1 MLKSEEEIRKMYRS
15 YIELWAQSDI
25 TKKTNIETLHGAILA
40 YGRVLGFNLKKI
52 DKDMKL
58 AKNKY
63 QTIYH

>member
-1 MLKSEEEIRKMYRS
+1 MYRS
-15 YIELWAQSDI
+15 YIELWACSSSTEKSDE
-25 TKKTNIETLHGAILA
+25 NILYGAILA

-63 QTIYH
+63 IKVWPEYNC